1 MTGLVSTDK
10 QTLDLLA
17 AKSSDYVEAAE
28 LVRGGIVESR
38 HRAIAAV
45 TDPSGK
51 LIDHLG
57 SAKRVVYPRSAVK
70 PLQTVA
76 MRRAGFNLT
85 GAALTI
91 TSASHQATPLHTQL
105 VLEVLNSVNLG
116 VDALQCPN
124 ALPGNLVARAAAQA
138 PSRLYFNCSGK
149 HAGFLAASKI
159 AGFALDSYLDE
170 THPLQ
175 LMVREVIEEFSG
187 EHIVHTTIDGCGA
200 PLHAL
205 TVEGLARSFG
215 KLAQTEPEIVS
226 AMIENP
232 AVIGDENTA
241 DAILMRELGVISK
254 LGAEGVLALAT
265 REGYG
270 LAVKIADGSHRASAP
285 ILLGL
290 LRKHELISADEFE
303 RVFDLVAP
311 AVLGGDRVVGELRL
325 L

>member
-1 MTGLVSTDK
+1 MSTDK

-28 LVRGGIVESR
+28 LLRGGIVESR

-76 MRRAGFNLT
+76 MRRAGLNLE
-85 GAALTI
+85 GAALAI
-91 TSASHQATPLHTQL
+91 TSASHHGTSLHTQL

-116 VDALQCPN
+116 VDALQCPT
-124 ALPGNLVARAAAQA
+124 AWPGNLSARAKAEV
-138 PSRLYFNCSGK
+138 PTRLFFNCSGK
-149 HAGFLAASKI
+149 HAGFLAASKL
-159 AGFALDSYLDE
+159 AGFDTNTYLDAS
-170 THPLQ
+170 HPLQ

-187 EHIVHTTIDGCGA
+187 EHIVHSTIDGCGA

-205 TVEGLARSFG
+205 TVEGLARAFG
-215 KLAQTEPEIVS
+215 KLAQTEPEIFA
-226 AMIENP
+226 AMVENP
-232 AVIGDENTA
+232 AVIGDEGTA
-241 DAILMRELGVISK
+241 DAILMRELGVMSK
-254 LGAEGVLALAT
+254 LGAEGVLAVAT
-265 REGYG
+265 KTGYG
-270 LAVKIADGSHRASAP
+270 LAIKIADGAHRPSAP

-290 LRKHELISADEFE
+290 MLKHELISQGEFD
-303 RVFDLVAP
+303 RVFALVSP
-311 AVLGGDRVVGELRL
+311 QVLGGDQEIGQLRL